1 MNQVGNHLSSLTI
14 TGEILRSTRKP
25 AERTTPLSVLAENDF
40 PIWPCFGCGLPCPR
54 CYQRGG
60 GLLPRLF
67 TLIRQL
73 PDGIFSAALSV
84 ITELLLQPPGV
95 TRHPVLW

>member
-40 PIWPCFGCGLPCPR
+40 PIWPCFGCGLPCLH
-54 CYQRGG
+54 CY
-60 GLLPRLF
+60 
-67 TLIRQL
+67 
-73 PDGIFSAALSV
+73 
-84 ITELLLQPPGV
+84 
-95 TRHPVLW
+95 